1 MMYTYVALV
10 ATACYLFYL
19 YVTRNFSY
27 WKQRH
32 VNGPRPVALF
42 GNLQAVALRRQNIA
56 VVFRDIYKQFP
67 NEKIV
72 GMYRMTTP
80 CLLVRDL
87 DIAKAILIKD
97 FDCFS
102 DRGVSFSER
111 GLSNNLFHADT
122 DIWRVLRNRFTPIF
136 TSTKLKNM
144 VYLMEQSGD
153 RFVEYVRQLCAEGQE
168 PQLHRLIQRY
178 TVATISACAFG
189 LDFDTIADKMH
200 VLQKLDNVIFSPSFI
215 DEVDMMYPGILR
227 KLNIDIFPKDLSKF
241 FDTLV
246 TTVVN
251 QRKGKPT
258 NRRDFMDLIL
268 ELRQQSEIQGPKRS
282 VEEQQRTLELT
293 DDIIAAQAFVF
304 YAGGYE
310 TSASTMSFMMY
321 ELARNPDMQERVIQ
335 EVDEV
340 MRKYDGKVTFEA
352 LNELKYMEQVFD
364 ETLRLYPIVD
374 PLQRR
379 AQQDY
384 RIPGT
389 ELTVKKGQMVF
400 ISAGGIHRDERYYPD
415 PERFDPDR
423 FSPENSSN
431 RHPCAYLPFGAGPRN
446 CIGMRFARVQSKTCL
461 AKFFS
466 AFRVSGAPET
476 LREVRFVPRR
486 FILASEAFKLTITPR
501 KL

>member
-1 MMYTYVALV
+1 MAYAYLAL
-10 ATACYLFYL
+10 AAAACYLLYR

-27 WKQRH
+27 WEQRN
-32 VNGPRPVALF
+32 VNGPRPVPLF
-42 GNLQAVALRRQNIA
+42 GSLQASALRKRNIA
-56 VVFRDIYKQFP
+56 VVFRDIYNQFP
-67 NEKIV
+67 NDKVV

-97 FDCFS
+97 FDYFS

-111 GLSNNLFHADT
+111 GLGNNLFHADT

-144 VYLMEQSGD
+144 VYLMEQGGD
-153 RFVEYVRQLCAEGQE
+153 RFVEYVQGLCAERQE
-168 PQLHRLIQRY
+168 QELHPLIQRY

-200 VLQKLDNVIFSPSFI
+200 VLQKLDDIIFSPSFI
-215 DEVDMMYPGILR
+215 DEVDMMFPGVL
-227 KLNIDIFPKDLSKF
+227 KKFNMDIFPKEISDF
-241 FDTLV
+241 FDSLV
-246 TTVVN
+246 TKVVT
-251 QRKGKPT
+251 QRNGKPT
-258 NRRDFMDLIL
+258 SRRDFMDLIL
-268 ELRQQSEIQGPKRS
+268 ELRQQREIQGPKRS
-282 VEEQQRTLELT
+282 SEEQQRTLELT

-310 TSASTMSFMMY
+310 TSASTMSFMLY
-321 ELARNPDMQERVIQ
+321 ELARNPDVQERVIQ

-340 MRKYDGKVTFEA
+340 MMKYDGKLTFEA

-384 RIPGT
+384 QILGT
-389 ELTVKKGQMVF
+389 DVTVKKGQMVF
-400 ISAGGIHRDERYYPD
+400 VSAGGIHRDAQYYPD
-415 PERFDPDR
+415 PDRFDPDR
-423 FSPENSSN
+423 FSPENVSK
-431 RHPCAYLPFGAGPRN
+431 RHPCAYMPFGVGPRN
-446 CIGMRFARVQSKTCL
+446 CIGMRFAKIQSRTCL
-461 AKFFS
+461 AKIFS
-466 AFRVSGAPET
+466 SFRVSGT
-476 LREVRFVPRR
+476 REVMQDVRFVPRR
-486 FILASEAFKLTITPR
+486 FILGSAPLKINIIPR

>member
-1 MMYTYVALV
+1 MAYMYVVLA
-10 ATACYLFYL
+10 AAACYLLYH
-19 YVTRNFSY
+19 YVTRTFGY
-27 WKQRH
+27 WKKRR
-32 VNGPRPVALF
+32 VNGPPPVPLF
-42 GNLQAVALRRQNIA
+42 GSLQASVLRKQNTA

-67 NEKIV
+67 NDKIV

-87 DIAKAILIKD
+87 DIAKTILIKD

-111 GLSNNLFHADT
+111 GLGNNLFHADT
-122 DIWRVLRNRFTPIF
+122 HIWRVLRNRFTPIF

-153 RFVEYVRQLCAEGQE
+153 RFVEFLRQQCAQRQE
-168 PQLHRLIQRY
+168 QELHALIQRY

-189 LDFDTIADKMH
+189 LDFDTITDKIH
-200 VLQKLDNVIFSPSFI
+200 VLQKLDNIIFSPSFI
-215 DEVDMMYPGILR
+215 DEVDMMYPGILK
-227 KLNIDIFPKDLSKF
+227 KLNLDIFPKEISDF
-241 FDTLV
+241 FDSLV
-246 TTVVN
+246 TTVVT
-251 QRKGKPT
+251 QRNGKPT
-258 NRRDFMDLIL
+258 NRKDFMDLIL
-268 ELRQQSEIQGPKRS
+268 ELRQQGEIHGSKRS
-282 VEEQQRTLELT
+282 EDEQERKLDLT

-310 TSASTMSFMMY
+310 TSASTMSFMLY
-321 ELARNPDMQERVIQ
+321 EMARNPDLQDRVIQ
-335 EVDEV
+335 EVDDV
-340 MRKYDGKVTFEA
+340 MRKYDGKLTFEA

-379 AQQDY
+379 AQKDY
-384 RIPGT
+384 QIPGT
-389 ELTVKKGQMVF
+389 DVTVEAGQMVF
-400 ISAGGIHRDERYYPD
+400 VTAAGIHRDERYYPD
-415 PERFDPDR
+415 PERFDPER

-431 RHPCAYLPFGAGPRN
+431 RHPCAYLPFGVGPRN
-446 CIGMRFARVQSKTCL
+446 CIGMRFSKIQSRMCM

-466 AFRVSGAPET
+466 SFRVSATRET
-476 LREVRFVPRR
+476 LRGLRFVPRR
-486 FILASEAFKLTITPR
+486 FILGSDNIKLNIIPR